1 MKISN
6 DSAPSSIHRPNT
18 AVGAHYLRLAADRG
32 SPEAQV
38 PPSPPRTRTRFVL
51 AVGRSDGRGRGQC
64 WLATVLMDVAGD
76 LDGRDMDDGVAMLTA
91 GPPAGHGAE
100 PGTPNSVAGCRSQA
114 VAARGAAVALWRR
127 AAEVGHARAHCR
139 FALPVIHFI
148 PDALTYSVPLYF
160 SILE

>member
-64 WLATVLMDVAGD
+64 WLATVLMDVAGWVA
-76 LDGRDMDDGVAMLTA
+76 LAEGVAGTVTDA
-91 GPPAGHGAE
+91 GGMGLM
-100 PGTPNSVAGCRSQA
+100 GKMG
-114 VAARGAAVALWRR
+114 
-127 AAEVGHARAHCR
+127 
-139 FALPVIHFI
+139 
-148 PDALTYSVPLYF
+148 
-160 SILE
+160 